1 MDLRTTRTI
10 RSAIEI
16 RAPLDVVWRVLTDF
30 DAYPAWN
37 PHVRRVIGKPRVGG
51 RLAIHTRPPGG
62 RTVVMRPIILEWT
75 PPRELR
81 WRATFVSPRMF
92 SGEHGFSLEE
102 LGPSRVRFSQDE
114 TFSGLMVPL
123 YAQLRLA
130 STRLGFAQ
138 MNEALRTRAES
149 EAAGGQAAAP
159 ATTSVGAPS

>member
-37 PHVRRVIGKPRVGG
+37 PHVRRVVGKPRIGG
-51 RLAIHTRPPGG
+51 RLGIHTRPPGG
-62 RTVVMRPIILEWT
+62 RTVVMRPIILEWA

-92 SGEHGFSLEE
+92 SGEHGFRLEE
-102 LGPSRVRFSQDE
+102 LGPNRVRFSQDE

-149 EAAGGQAAAP
+149 EAAGGPAAAP
-159 ATTSVGAPS
+159 APSSVGAAS

>member
-37 PHVRRVIGKPRVGG
+37 PHVRRVVGRPQVGG
-51 RLAIHTRPPGG
+51 RIAIHTRPPGG
-62 RTVVMRPIILEWT
+62 RTVVMRPIILDWT

-81 WRATFVSPRMF
+81 WRATFVTRRLF
-92 SGEHGFSLEE
+92 SGEHGFRLEE
-102 LGPSRVRFSQDE
+102 NTPGRVRFAQDE
-114 TFSGLMVPL
+114 TFSGLLVPL
-123 YAQLRLA
+123 YARLRLA

-138 MNEALRTRAES
+138 MNEALRARAEADS
-149 EAAGGQAAAP
+149 TAP
-159 ATTSVGAPS
+159 QQPTAVGAGA